1 MANPWV
7 PGRTRR
13 DPEVRRE
20 GNDVTQ
26 AAFQSPY
33 AHLAEL
39 YYERMIFAR
48 HELSS
53 LFHREEDGAGRLPV
67 QMATLGRDNFAELT
81 RRQMFEAGMFLHH
94 LHQDMT
100 MVPTGSEYAGAGGQK
115 DFDPNADGLMV
126 HADCYLVING
136 KEGHSIHASY
146 FGDAESVIWHG
157 AIVRGFRDMAG
168 EPPARVLRAA
178 RRWHSHFQNRRPSST
193 HPRQRSTTSTE
204 IGLTPHKHWKRR
216 RESTWTPNIPPVVT
230 GWRR

>member
-1 MANPWV
+1 MVAAQPVSEVWWIKR
-7 PGRTRR
+7 PGTPAMNFERTKEATERQERERDYKLVAICKRAPLDQTEPRLEAELRETDHVVAAKARPTERIHR

-33 AHLAEL
+33 AHLAAL

-53 LFHREEDGAGRLPV
+53 LFHREEDGAGRRPV

-81 RRQMFEAGMFLHH
+81 RRQMFEAGMFLQ
-94 LHQDMT
+94 QDMT
-100 MVPTGSEYAGAGGQK
+100 MVPTGSEYAGVGGQK

-146 FGDAESVIWHG
+146 TSGTLN
-157 AIVRGFRDMAG
+157 
-168 EPPARVLRAA
+168 ARY
-178 RRWHSHFQNRRPSST
+178 
-193 HPRQRSTTSTE
+193 STE
-204 IGLTPHKHWKRR
+204 PLSADSET
-216 RESTWTPNIPPVVT
+216 
-230 GWRR
+230 